1 MMNWILFFLFIFFI
15 DFYSYKSIKNINK
28 SKILKYS
35 YFMISLIVV
44 FYFFL
49 EYKIQPNSYNKSLS
63 LGLLIA
69 FYSPKFILVLFNL
82 IEDIFRF
89 LISVYNRLSKRSMV
103 IKLPSRRKFISKL
116 GVGLASIPFVSL
128 NLGMVWG
135 KNNIKVLNYTL
146 FFDNLPSSFDGFKL
160 TQISDLHAGNLDDL
174 DDLERTV
181 QLINSQNSDVIFF
194 TGDLVNN
201 EADELIPWITTLSKL
216 SAKDGVYSI
225 LGNHDYGD
233 YRSWPTDLEKKKNFA
248 KLKKYQKKIGFDLI
262 LNDSR
267 FIYKGGQKL
276 AIVGVENWSNAFR
289 KYADLSLATKKIK
302 STDFKILL
310 SHDPTHWQ
318 KKILP
323 GEDDYPLTLSGHTHG
338 GQFGIEIPG
347 YLKWSPVK
355 WRYKY
360 WAGIYKEKNKYLN
373 VNRGLGTTAVP
384 GRVGIW
390 PEISVIT
397 LKSSNNV

>member
-1 MMNWILFFLFIFFI
+1 MNWILFFIFIFFI

-89 LISVYNRLSKRSMV
+89 LISVYNRLSKRSML

-116 GVGLASIPFVSL
+116 GIGLASIPFVSL

>member
-1 MMNWILFFLFIFFI
+1 MNWILFFIFIFFI
-15 DFYSYKSIKNINK
+15 DFYSYKSIKNINN

-35 YFMISLIVV
+35 YFITSLFVV

-49 EYKIQPNSYNKSLS
+49 EYKIQPNGYSKSLS

-82 IEDIFRF
+82 TEDVFRF
-89 LISVYNRLSKRSMV
+89 LIAVYNRLRKRNMV

-116 GVGLASIPFVSL
+116 GIGLASIPFVSL

-160 TQISDLHAGNLDDL
+160 TQISDLHAGNLDNL

-181 QLINSQNSDVIFF
+181 KLINSQNSDVIFF

-233 YRSWPTDLEKKKNFA
+233 YRSWPTELEKKKNFA

-302 STDFKILL
+302 SSDFKILL

-318 KKILP
+318 EKILQ

-390 PEISVIT
+390 PEITVIT

>member
-1 MMNWILFFLFIFFI
+1 MNWILFFIFIFFI
-15 DFYSYKSIKNINK
+15 DFYSYKSIKNINN

-35 YFMISLIVV
+35 YFITSLFVV

-49 EYKIQPNSYNKSLS
+49 EYKIQPNGYSKSLS

-82 IEDIFRF
+82 TEDVFRF
-89 LISVYNRLSKRSMV
+89 LIAVYNRLSKRNMI

-116 GVGLASIPFVSL
+116 GIGLASIPFVSL

-160 TQISDLHAGNLDDL
+160 TQISDLHAGNLDNL

-181 QLINSQNSDVIFF
+181 KLINSQNSDVIFF

-233 YRSWPTDLEKKKNFA
+233 YRSWPTELEIKKNFA

-302 STDFKILL
+302 SSDFKILL

-318 KKILP
+318 EKILQ

>member
-1 MMNWILFFLFIFFI
+1 MNWILFFIFIFFI

-35 YFMISLIVV
+35 YFITSLFVV

-49 EYKIQPNSYNKSLS
+49 EYKIQPNGYSKSLS

-82 IEDIFRF
+82 TEDVFRF
-89 LISVYNRLSKRSMV
+89 LIAVYNRLRKRNMV

-116 GVGLASIPFVSL
+116 GIGLASIPFVSL

-160 TQISDLHAGNLDDL
+160 TQISDLHAGNLDNL

-181 QLINSQNSDVIFF
+181 KLINSQNSDVIFF

-233 YRSWPTDLEKKKNFA
+233 YRSWPTELEKKKNFA

-289 KYADLSLATKKIK
+289 KYGDLSLATKKIK
-302 STDFKILL
+302 SSDFKILL

-318 KKILP
+318 EKILL

>member
-1 MMNWILFFLFIFFI
+1 MNWILFFIFIFFI

-35 YFMISLIVV
+35 YFIISLIVV

-82 IEDIFRF
+82 IEDVFRF
-89 LISVYNRLSKRSMV
+89 LISVYNRLLKPSMV

-116 GVGLASIPFVSL
+116 GIGLASIPFVSL

-276 AIVGVENWSNAFR
+276 AIVGVENWSSAFR
-289 KYADLSLATKKIK
+289 KYADLSLATKKIN

-318 KKILP
+318 KKILL
-323 GEDDYPLTLSGHTHG
+323 GEDDYQLTLSGHTHG

>member
-1 MMNWILFFLFIFFI
+1 MNWILFFIFIFFI

-35 YFMISLIVV
+35 YFIISIIIV

-49 EYKIQPNSYNKSLS
+49 EYKIQPNGYSKSLS

-82 IEDIFRF
+82 TEDVFRF
-89 LISVYNRLSKRSMV
+89 LIAVYNRLRKRNMV

-116 GVGLASIPFVSL
+116 GIGLASIPFVSL

-160 TQISDLHAGNLDDL
+160 TQISDLHAGNLDNL

-181 QLINSQNSDVIFF
+181 KLINSQNSDVIFF

-233 YRSWPTDLEKKKNFA
+233 YRSWPTELEKKKNFA

-302 STDFKILL
+302 SSDFKILL

-318 KKILP
+318 EKILL